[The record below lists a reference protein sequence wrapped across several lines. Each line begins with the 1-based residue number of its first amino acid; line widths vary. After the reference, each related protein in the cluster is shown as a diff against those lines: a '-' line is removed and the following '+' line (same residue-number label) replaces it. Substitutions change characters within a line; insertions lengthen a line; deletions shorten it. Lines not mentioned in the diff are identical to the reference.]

1 MKKYIF
7 RVILLSVCLCALVS
21 CSSKNPKSLVITYED
36 GTIISYTT
44 LRKIPPVIEIKGP
57 CDVYSETL
65 PITIHFP
72 DPDNPAKFAQTGDF
86 FREGSRARLN
96 GTTNKSRIYE
106 IWFHSKEVRG
116 AEYLNPVLLSVKIK
130 LK

>member
-7 RVILLSVCLCALVS
+7 RVILLSACLCTLTS
-21 CSSKNPKSLVITYED
+21 CNSENPKSLAIAYED
-36 GTIISYTT
+36 GTMISYAT
-44 LRKIPPVIEIKGP
+44 LQEIPPVIEVKGP

-72 DPDNPAKFAQTGDF
+72 DPDNPAEFMQTGDF
-86 FREGSRARLN
+86 FREG
-96 GTTNKSRIYE
+96 IYE
-106 IWFHSKEVRG
+106 IWFHSNEVRG
-116 AEYLNPVLLSVKIK
+116 AEYLNPVLRSVKIK